1 MGIDLFTLAMFIIGG
16 VFVILTG
23 FAVYMACMWFRA
35 KRGESYK
42 SHQIR
47 EEKRFLTA

>member
-1 MGIDLFTLAMFIIGG
+1 MGISMFDLAMFIIGG

-23 FAVYMACMWFRA
+23 FAVYMAWRYFMA

-42 SHQIR
+42 
-47 EEKRFLTA
+47 LP